1 MKVMTVNVG
10 VPRAIEAKAGASA
23 IDKRPVDYPVKVTA
37 PQAGHSGVAGD
48 HICDVDNHG
57 GEDQAVYAYARE
69 DLDRWQEQLS
79 TPLPSG
85 CFGENLTTLGIDL
98 TNAEIGERWRVGTA
112 ELQVTVPRIPCRT
125 FAVWLDQQGW
135 VKTFTNAAIPGAYL
149 KVLTPGEIKAGDEID
164 VVHRPGHGVTMG
176 LTFRAL
182 TTEAERLPDLLR
194 ADDLPADM
202 RQRIQKRLVK

>member
-1 MKVMTVNVG
+1 MNVLTVNVG
-10 VPRAIEAKAGASA
+10 VPRAIESKAGTSA
-23 IDKRPVDYPVKVTA
+23 IDKRPVDHPVKVTA
-37 PQAGHSGVAGD
+37 PQAGHSGVSGD

-69 DLDRWQEQLS
+69 DLDRWQAKLS
-79 TPLPSG
+79 TTLANG
-85 CFGENLTTLGIDL
+85 AFGENLTTDGIDL
-98 TNAEIGERWRVGTA
+98 TNAEVGERWRVGTA

-135 VKTFTNAAIPGAYL
+135 VKTFTNAAVPGAYL
-149 KVLTPGEIKAGDEID
+149 KVLTPGEIKAGDAIE

-182 TTEAERLPDLLR
+182 TTEPELLPDLLR
-194 ADDLPADM
+194 ADDLPAET
-202 RQRIQKRLVK
+202 RQRVEARLVR